1 MPVIPSDHN
10 NTDPMLMPLAVLVMV
25 TLSKIM
31 MKDLLVNRVPIL
43 VLIKV
48 LVICVTLTNIDGDKF
63 LLGSDMH
70 ITLMLTII
78 VLLTME
84 VQFFVIG
91 AKLALTISCQCGNS
105 KLT

>member
-1 MPVIPSDHN
+1 MPLLSFEMAILLPVIQSNHN

-48 LVICVTLTNIDGDKF
+48 LVMVSHSL
-63 LLGSDMH
+63 
-70 ITLMLTII
+70 TLMETS
-78 VLLTME
+78 
-84 VQFFVIG
+84 FS
-91 AKLALTISCQCGNS
+91 LAVTCI
-105 KLT
+105 